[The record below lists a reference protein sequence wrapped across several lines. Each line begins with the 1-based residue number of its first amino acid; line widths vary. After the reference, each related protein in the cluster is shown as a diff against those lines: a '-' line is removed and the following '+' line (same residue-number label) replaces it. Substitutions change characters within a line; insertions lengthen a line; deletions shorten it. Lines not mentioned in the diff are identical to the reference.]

1 MSKSRST
8 LDEYS
13 TELHIVSMSLFRLMT
28 MNLGL
33 GAEKISSLYEDGT
46 QGIRMNYYPPCS
58 QADKVIGFAPH
69 SDATGLT
76 LLVQVNEVQ
85 GLQIKKNSKW
95 VPIKPIPG
103 AIIINIGDV
112 MEVTIKSYFSF

>member
-1 MSKSRST
+1 MA
-8 LDEYS
+8 
-13 TELHIVSMSLFRLMT
+13 

-33 GAEKISSLYEDGT
+33 DAKKISSLYEDCV
-46 QGIRMNYYPPCS
+46 QGIRMNYYPPCLR
-58 QADKVIGFAPH
+58 ADKVIGLAPH

-112 MEVTIKSYFSF
+112 MEVTIESYFNLKIKMILLLNVEDLHLS